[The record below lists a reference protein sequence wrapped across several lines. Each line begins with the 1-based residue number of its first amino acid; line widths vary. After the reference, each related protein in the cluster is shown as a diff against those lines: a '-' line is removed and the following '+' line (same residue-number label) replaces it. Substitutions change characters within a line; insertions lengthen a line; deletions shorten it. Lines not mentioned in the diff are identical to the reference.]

1 MRKIILPSLLAAC
14 VVVYVVRVAHRLE
27 NLENLVQV
35 EAGEMKT
42 TWKSGGVEQ
51 EVRTARNPGESLE
64 SWQERH
70 FEAVRAKQEQFPPDA
85 E

>member
-1 MRKIILPSLLAAC
+1 MRKIILLTLLAAC
-14 VVVYVVRVAHRLE
+14 VAVYVARVEHRLE
-27 NLENLVQV
+27 NLEQV